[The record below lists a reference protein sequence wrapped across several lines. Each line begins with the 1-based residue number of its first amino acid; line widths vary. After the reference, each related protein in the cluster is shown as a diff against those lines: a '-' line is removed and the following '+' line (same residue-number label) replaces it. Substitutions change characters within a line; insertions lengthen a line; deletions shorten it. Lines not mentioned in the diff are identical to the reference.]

1 MALRHHTLLVA
12 LAVAVVALAAPA
24 HADNGSDPCWLWRGV
39 MPETFEHY
47 YFNLTAFTSEQRG
60 EAKNDDDIVYVAS
73 LCNYT
78 KGHSSTRTSV
88 YLGIDG
94 TFYSAGDYRKRQ
106 SSQLDGRRGMQVRM
120 AGSDMCRRGVH
131 FSTQFTFKCDSA
143 SSETRYTCEYDE
155 DKCMLKCKVHSRHAC
170 YILGDP

>member
-24 HADNGSDPCWLWRGV
+24 HADNGSDPCWLWRGL

-78 KGHSSTRTSV
+78 KGHSSTRTSSSPH
-88 YLGIDG
+88 
-94 TFYSAGDYRKRQ
+94 TPPRPSQPPSMPQQHTTQPTRASRRASRQ
-106 SSQLDGRRGMQVRM
+106 RTSSPCP
-120 AGSDMCRRGVH
+120 S
-131 FSTQFTFKCDSA
+131 
-143 SSETRYTCEYDE
+143 
-155 DKCMLKCKVHSRHAC
+155 
-170 YILGDP
+170 